1 MLVQPWWVYKAG
13 NDAHLWSVFRV
24 ASKRPN
30 NSCLILVSQKPLQC
44 KGEKDTAGGN
54 QNRDWGRH
62 IRLAQ
67 SEELGIQNTGN
78 VPSRLSSALF
88 IVFFFF
94 FFQRGELVWWTF
106 KENSRIFTFSLIFSW
121 GNKKAK
127 KMTEKRAPNC
137 IEPQSNKYSMVNL
150 FSFWIL
156 ISYVSLDWP
165 KRYCRWSILEWLV
178 ELCFVPSEVLL
189 SIAYLATPR
198 T

>member
-1 MLVQPWWVYKAG
+1 MHYFFSPPMLVQPWWVYKAG

-24 ASKRPN
+24 ASKKPN

-44 KGEKDTAGGN
+44 KGEEDTAGGN

-78 VPSRLSSALF
+78 VPSRLLSALF
-88 IVFFFF
+88 ISFFF

-127 KMTEKRAPNC
+127 KKNDRKESTK
-137 IEPQSNKYSMVNL
+137 L
-150 FSFWIL
+150 HW
-156 ISYVSLDWP
+156 
-165 KRYCRWSILEWLV
+165 
-178 ELCFVPSEVLL
+178 
-189 SIAYLATPR
+189 ATVKQ